1 MLRFASMV
9 HPSTSTTT
17 DPVVLSCCA
26 SMEEFASCLISVGRS
41 AASGS
46 RTPWIK
52 RWKKAVNVIRSCQW
66 MARDARLHFSLAVL
80 SRTCSYVAIKIHNDA
95 ADFNPDAAASAPKP
109 DDAAA
114 PVGFSVAADDA
125 DFKGQVKDKR
135 HECFR
140 RLGAGAGIAAALA
153 SGAETGIRG
162 DEADVR
168 RRREAFGAN
177 TYPRRKPK
185 RFWRH
190 VCEAL
195 SDVFLVVLLVCA
207 AVSLGFGIKE
217 HGLKDGWYDG
227 VSIFLAVFLVAAVS
241 AVSNHGQAKRFDRLA
256 SESDNVAVTVVRGGR
271 RQEVSIFDV
280 AVGDVVVLKIG
291 DVVPADGVF
300 LQGHALQ
307 VDESSMTGEPH
318 PVHVD
323 ADESP
328 FLASGVKVIDGYGQ
342 MLVTAVGTDTAWGEM
357 MSSITRE
364 KTEPTPL
371 QERLE
376 RLTSSIGK
384 VGVAVAVLVFAVL
397 TARHFTGSTKDDQG
411 NPAFDKQHVTFNTV
425 FSAFVSI
432 FQQAVTIIVVAIPE
446 GLPLAVTLTLAFS
459 MKRMVKEHAL
469 VRTLS
474 ACETMGSVTAICTDK
489 TGTLT
494 LNQMKVTEFWV
505 GTDRP
510 KAVAT
515 VNDVVVSLL
524 RQGAGL
530 NTTGNVYRP
539 DNVSPPEI
547 SGSPTEKALLS
558 WAVAELGMD
567 ADALKR
573 SCKVL
578 HVEAFNSDKK
588 RSGVMI
594 RDNATGAV
602 IAHWKGAAEMVL
614 ANCSEYV
621 GADGKARELGVENR
635 RKLEKVIG
643 DMAAASLRCIA
654 FAYKNVDGENSKIDD
669 EGLTLLGFVGLK
681 DPCRP
686 EVRTA
691 IEACTSA
698 GVAVKMVTGDN
709 LLTARAIA
717 KECGIISDNDRDGIV
732 IEGQEFRAM
741 SPEQQLEIVDRIR
754 VMARSLPMDKLVL
767 VQRLK
772 QNGHVVAVTGDGTND
787 APALKEADVG
797 LSMGIQGTEVAK
809 ESSDIVIMNDNFD
822 TVVTATRWG
831 RCVFNN
837 IQKFIQFQ
845 LTVNVAALI
854 INFVSAVTSGKMPL
868 TTVQLLWVNLIM
880 DTMGAL
886 ALATDTPTKALMR
899 RPPIGRTAPLISN
912 AMWRNLAAQ
921 AAFQVAILLALQY
934 RGRDI
939 FGLSEKANGTMI
951 FNAFVLCQV
960 FNEFNARE
968 IERRNVFAGVLRN
981 KMFLAIIAVTIA
993 MQVMMVELLTR
1004 FAGTQRL
1011 DLAQWGV
1018 CVLIAAMSWP
1028 IGWAVKFIPVPD
1040 RPLHELW
1047 VPRKCF

>member
-1 MLRFASMV
+1 LVELFHKLIDPDFVFAPLFGFAPMAADYLIAVGS
-9 HPSTSTTT
+9 SRSSS
-17 DPVVLSCCA
+17 DP
-26 SMEEFASCLISVGRS
+26 
-41 AASGS
+41 
-46 RTPWIK
+46 T
-52 RWKKAVNVIRSCQW
+52 RWMKKWRKAGNVIRTCHRLVRL
-66 MARDARLHFSLAVL
+66 ARHALL
-80 SRTCSYVAIKIHNDA
+80 SADLLRRTGSYVTIKIQDDVDA
-95 ADFNPDAAASAPKP
+95 DDT
-109 DDAAA
+109 DDAAVSKSADADAA
-114 PVGFSVAADDA
+114 PVPFSVAAEDEG
-125 DFKGQVKDKR
+125 FKGLVKEKR
-135 HECFR
+135 ADCFR
-140 RLGAGAGIAAALA
+140 RLGGAAGIAAALA

-162 DEADVR
+162 DEGDLR
-168 RRREAFGAN
+168 RRRDAFGAN

-185 RFWRH
+185 AFWRH
-190 VCEAL
+190 AWEAL
-195 SDVFLVVLLVCA
+195 SDVFLIVLLVCA

-241 AVSNHGQAKRFDRLA
+241 AVSNHGQAKRFDKLA
-256 SESDNVAVTVVRGGR
+256 SQSDDVAVTVVRGGR

-280 AVGDVVVLKIG
+280 VVGDVVVLKIG
-291 DVVPADGVF
+291 DAVPADGVF
-300 LQGHALQ
+300 LDGHALQ

-318 PVHVD
+318 PVHVG
-323 ADESP
+323 ADDSP
-328 FLASGVKVIDGYGQ
+328 FLASGVKVLDGYGQ

-397 TARHFTGSTKDDQG
+397 TTRHFTGSTRDEQG
-411 NPAFDKQHVTFNTV
+411 TPLFDRRHVTFNTV
-425 FSAFVSI
+425 FSGLVGI

-474 ACETMGSVTAICTDK
+474 ACETMGSVTTICTDK

-510 KAVAT
+510 SKAVAGG
-515 VNDVVVSLL
+515 VDRGVVSLL
-524 RQGAGL
+524 CQGAGL
-530 NTTGNVYRP
+530 NTTGSVYRP

-558 WAVAELGMD
+558 WAVEELGMD
-567 ADALKR
+567 ADALR
-573 SCKVL
+573 RGCKVL
-578 HVEAFNSDKK
+578 RVEAFNSDKK
-588 RSGVMI
+588 RSGVLV

-614 ANCSEYV
+614 ASCSAYV
-621 GADGKARELGVENR
+621 GADGAARELGVGQR
-635 RKLEKVIG
+635 SDLEKVIS
-643 DMAAASLRCIA
+643 DMAAGSLRCIA
-654 FAYKNVDGENSKIDD
+654 FAYKKVVDGDDTKIDD

-686 EVRTA
+686 EVRSA
-691 IEACTSA
+691 IEACTKA

-709 LLTARAIA
+709 VLTARAIA
-717 KECGIISDNDRDGIV
+717 RECGIISDSDRDGIV
-732 IEGQEFRAM
+732 IEGHEFRAM
-741 SPEQQLEIVDRIR
+741 SPEEQLEIVDRIR

-772 QNGHVVAVTGDGTND
+772 QKGHVVAVTGDGTND

-854 INFVSAVTSGKMPL
+854 INFVSALTSGKMPL

-886 ALATDTPTKALMR
+886 ALATDKPTKTLMR

-921 AAFQVAILLALQY
+921 AAFQVAVLLALQY

-939 FGLSEKANGTMI
+939 FGIGEKANGTMI

-968 IERRNVFAGVLRN
+968 IERKNVFAGVLRN
-981 KMFLAIIAVTIA
+981 RMFLGIIAVTLA
-993 MQVMMVELLTR
+993 MQVVMVELLTR

-1011 DLAQWGV
+1011 GLAQWGV
-1018 CVLIAAMSWP
+1018 CVAIAAMSWP

-1040 RPLHELW
+1040 RPIHEILTT
-1047 VPRKCF
+1047 RKFF

>member
-1 MLRFASMV
+1 ME
-9 HPSTSTTT
+9 
-17 DPVVLSCCA
+17 CA
-26 SMEEFASCLISVGRS
+26 DYLIEVGRMAT
-41 AASGS
+41 AAD
-46 RTPWIK
+46 PL
-52 RWKKAVNVIRSCQW
+52 RWTKQWRKATNVIRTCH
-66 MARDARLHFSLAVL
+66 RLARLTL
-80 SRTCSYVAIKIHNDA
+80 SRAILRRTGSYVEIKIHDETDGDCDA
-95 ADFNPDAAASAPKP
+95 GAAAASTSQYGDA
-109 DDAAA
+109 DAAPA
-114 PVGFSVAADDA
+114 EFSVAADDEG
-125 DFKGQVKDKR
+125 FRRLVKDKR
-135 HECFR
+135 HDSFR
-140 RLGAGAGIAAALA
+140 RLGGAAGIASALA
-153 SGAETGIRG
+153 SDAEAGIRG
-162 DEADVR
+162 DDRDVR
-168 RRREAFGAN
+168 RRREAFGGN

-185 RFWRH
+185 GFWTH
-190 VCEAL
+190 VCDAL
-195 SDVFLVVLLVCA
+195 NDVFLLVLLVCA

-241 AVSNHGQAKRFDRLA
+241 AVSNHGQARRFDRLA
-256 SESDNVAVTVVRGGR
+256 TESDNIAVAVVRGGR

-280 AVGDVVVLKIG
+280 VVGDVVVLNIG

-307 VDESSMTGEPH
+307 VDESSTTGESH
-318 PVHVD
+318 PVDVD
-323 ADESP
+323 AKKSP
-328 FLASGVKVIDGYGQ
+328 FLASGVKVIDGYGH
-342 MLVTAVGTDTAWGEM
+342 MLVTAVGTDTTWGEM
-357 MSSITRE
+357 MGSITRE

-376 RLTSSIGK
+376 GLTSSIGK
-384 VGVAVAVLVFAVL
+384 VGIAVAVLVFAVL
-397 TARHFTGSTKDDQG
+397 TARHFTGSTRDEQG
-411 NPAFDKQHVTFNTV
+411 KPTFDRQHVTFNSV
-425 FSAFVSI
+425 FTALVGI
-432 FQQAVTIIVVAIPE
+432 FQQAITIIVVAIPE

-505 GTDRP
+505 GTDHRP
-510 KAVAT
+510 KEVTGA
-515 VNDVVVSLL
+515 VVSLL

-530 NTTGNVYRP
+530 NTTGSVYKP
-539 DNVSPPEI
+539 NNASPPEI

-558 WAVAELGMD
+558 WAMEELSMD

-594 RDNATGAV
+594 MDNATGAV
-602 IAHWKGAAEMVL
+602 TAHWKGAAEMVL
-614 ANCSEYV
+614 ASCSTYV
-621 GADGKARELGVENR
+621 GSDGAARELDAGKR
-635 RKLEKVIG
+635 RKLEEIISE
-643 DMAAASLRCIA
+643 MAAASLRCIA
-654 FAYKNVDGENSKIDD
+654 FAYKHVDGEHSKIDD

-691 IEACTSA
+691 IEACTKA

-709 LLTARAIA
+709 ILTARAIA
-717 KECGIISDNDRDGIV
+717 MECGIISNSDRDAIV

-741 SPEQQLEIVDRIR
+741 SPQEQLDIVDRIR

-772 QNGHVVAVTGDGTND
+772 QRGHVVAVTGDGTND

-854 INFVSAVTSGKMPL
+854 INFVSALTSGKMPL
-868 TTVQLLWVNLIM
+868 STVQLLWVNLIM

-886 ALATDTPTKALMR
+886 ALATDTPTKGLMR

-921 AAFQVAILLALQY
+921 AAFQVAVLLALQY
-934 RGRDI
+934 RGREI
-939 FGLSEKANGTMI
+939 FGVSEKANGTMI

-981 KMFLAIIAVTIA
+981 KMFLGIVAVTIA
-993 MQVMMVELLTR
+993 MQVLMVELLTR

-1011 DLAQWGV
+1011 GLPQWGV
-1018 CVLIAAMSWP
+1018 CVAIAAMSWP
-1028 IGWAVKFIPVPD
+1028 IGWAVKFIPVPE
-1040 RPLHELW
+1040 RPLRQILATR
-1047 VPRKCF
+1047 RKLF

>member
-1 MLRFASMV
+1 MECADYLIAAG
-9 HPSTSTTT
+9 TSTA
-17 DPVVLSCCA
+17 D
-26 SMEEFASCLISVGRS
+26 SV
-41 AASGS
+41 
-46 RTPWIK
+46 
-52 RWKKAVNVIRSCQW
+52 RWMKKWRKAMNVIRTCH
-66 MARDARLHFSLAVL
+66 RLTRLTLL
-80 SRTCSYVAIKIHNDA
+80 SADILRRTGSYVTIKIHDDA
-95 ADFNPDAAASAPKP
+95 DADATCTSNSAAA
-109 DDAAA
+109 AA
-114 PVGFSVAADDA
+114 VKFSVAPDDK
-125 DFKGQVKDKR
+125 DFKGLVKDKR
-135 HECFR
+135 VDCFH
-140 RLGAGAGIAAALA
+140 RLGGAAKIAAALA
-153 SGAETGIRG
+153 SGTEVGISG
-162 DEADVR
+162 DESDVR
-168 RRREAFGAN
+168 RRREAFGSN

-185 RFWRH
+185 GFWRH
-190 VCEAL
+190 VWDAL
-195 SDVFLVVLLVCA
+195 SDVFLIVLLVCA

-256 SESDNVAVTVVRGGR
+256 SESDDIAVTVVRGGR

-280 AVGDVVVLKIG
+280 VVGDVVVLKIG

-300 LQGHALQ
+300 LDGHALQ
-307 VDESSMTGEPH
+307 LDESSMTGEPH

-323 ADESP
+323 AEKSP

-357 MSSITRE
+357 MGSITRE

-376 RLTSSIGK
+376 GLTSSIGK
-384 VGVAVAVLVFAVL
+384 VGIAVAVLVFAVL
-397 TARHFTGSTKDDQG
+397 TARHFTGSTRDDQG
-411 NPAFDKQHVTFNTV
+411 QPLFDKQRVTFNSV
-425 FSAFVSI
+425 FSALVGI

-510 KAVAT
+510 KAVAA
-515 VNDVVVSLL
+515 VDGGVVSLL
-524 RQGAGL
+524 CQGAGL
-530 NTTGNVYRP
+530 NTTGSVYKP

-567 ADALKR
+567 ADALR
-573 SCKVL
+573 RDCKVL

-588 RSGVMI
+588 RSGVLV

-602 IAHWKGAAEMVL
+602 ISHWKGAAEMVL
-614 ANCSEYV
+614 ASCSAYV
-621 GADGKARELGVENR
+621 GTDGEPRELGVEQRTN
-635 RKLEKVIG
+635 LEKVIS
-643 DMAAASLRCIA
+643 DMAAGSLRCIA
-654 FAYKNVDGENSKIDD
+654 FAYKQQVDGEQSKIDD
-669 EGLTLLGFVGLK
+669 EGLTLLGLVGLK

-686 EVRTA
+686 EVKAA
-691 IEACTSA
+691 IEACTKA

-709 LLTARAIA
+709 VLTARAIA
-717 KECGIISDNDRDGIV
+717 KECGIISDKDRNGIV

-772 QNGHVVAVTGDGTND
+772 QKGHVVAVTGDGTND

-854 INFVSAVTSGKMPL
+854 INFVSALTSGKMPL

-886 ALATDTPTKALMR
+886 ALATDKPTKTLMR

-921 AAFQVAILLALQY
+921 AAFQVAVLLALQY

-939 FGLSEKANGTMI
+939 FGVSEKANGTMI

-968 IERRNVFAGVLRN
+968 IERKNVFAGVLRN
-981 KMFLAIIAVTIA
+981 KMFLGIIAVTIA
-993 MQVMMVELLTR
+993 MQVVMVELLTK

-1011 DLAQWGV
+1011 GLVQWGV
-1018 CVLIAAMSWP
+1018 CVAIAAMSWP
-1028 IGWAVKFIPVPD
+1028 IGWAVKLIPVPD
-1040 RPLHELW
+1040 RPLHEI
-1047 VPRKCF
+1047 VATRKFF

>member
-1 MLRFASMV
+1 MATAADPLRW
-9 HPSTSTTT
+9 TKQW
-17 DPVVLSCCA
+17 
-26 SMEEFASCLISVGRS
+26 R
-41 AASGS
+41 
-46 RTPWIK
+46 
-52 RWKKAVNVIRSCQW
+52 KATNVIRTCH
-66 MARDARLHFSLAVL
+66 RLARLSFSRAILR
-80 SRTCSYVAIKIHNDA
+80 RTGSYVEINIHDET
-95 ADFNPDAAASAPKP
+95 DDGCEPGAASTSRSA
-109 DDAAA
+109 DADATPA
-114 PVGFSVAADDA
+114 EFSVAADDEG
-125 DFKGQVKDKR
+125 FRRLVKDKR
-135 HECFR
+135 HDCFR
-140 RLGAGAGIAAALA
+140 RLGGAAGIASALA
-153 SGAETGIRG
+153 SDAEAGIRG
-162 DEADVR
+162 DDRDVR
-168 RRREAFGAN
+168 RRREAFGGN

-185 RFWRH
+185 GFWTH
-190 VCEAL
+190 VWDAL
-195 SDVFLVVLLVCA
+195 SDVFLLVLL
-207 AVSLGFGIKE
+207 
-217 HGLKDGWYDG
+217 
-227 VSIFLAVFLVAAVS
+227 
-241 AVSNHGQAKRFDRLA
+241 
-256 SESDNVAVTVVRGGR
+256 
-271 RQEVSIFDV
+271 
-280 AVGDVVVLKIG
+280 
-291 DVVPADGVF
+291 
-300 LQGHALQ
+300 
-307 VDESSMTGEPH
+307 
-318 PVHVD
+318 
-323 ADESP
+323 
-328 FLASGVKVIDGYGQ
+328 
-342 MLVTAVGTDTAWGEM
+342 M
-357 MSSITRE
+357 MGSITRE

-376 RLTSSIGK
+376 GLTSSIGK
-384 VGVAVAVLVFAVL
+384 VGIAVAVLVFAVL
-397 TARHFTGSTKDDQG
+397 TARHFTGSTRDEQG
-411 NPAFDKQHVTFNTV
+411 KPTFDRQHVTFNSV
-425 FSAFVSI
+425 FTALVGI
-432 FQQAVTIIVVAIPE
+432 FQQAITIIVVAIPE

-510 KAVAT
+510 KEVTGAV
-515 VNDVVVSLL
+515 VNLL

-530 NTTGNVYRP
+530 NTTGSVYKP
-539 DNVSPPEI
+539 DNASPPEI

-558 WAVAELGMD
+558 WAVEELGMD

-614 ANCSEYV
+614 ANCSAYV
-621 GADGKARELGVENR
+621 GSDGAARVLDAGKR
-635 RKLEKVIG
+635 KKLEEIISEI
-643 DMAAASLRCIA
+643 AAASLRCIA
-654 FAYKNVDGENSKIDD
+654 FAYKHVDGEHSKIDD
-669 EGLTLLGFVGLK
+669 ERLTLLGFVGLK

-691 IEACTSA
+691 IEACTKA

-709 LLTARAIA
+709 VLTARAIA
-717 KECGIISDNDRDGIV
+717 MECGIISNSDRDAIV
-732 IEGQEFRAM
+732 IEGQKFRAM
-741 SPEQQLEIVDRIR
+741 SPEEQLDIVDRIR

-772 QNGHVVAVTGDGTND
+772 QKGHVVAVTGDGTND

-868 TTVQLLWVNLIM
+868 STVQLLWVNLIM

-921 AAFQVAILLALQY
+921 AAFQVAVLLALQY

-939 FGLSEKANGTMI
+939 FGVSEKANGTMI

-981 KMFLAIIAVTIA
+981 KMFLGIIAVTIA
-993 MQVMMVELLTR
+993 MQVLMVELLTR

-1011 DLAQWGV
+1011 GLAQWGV
-1018 CVLIAAMSWP
+1018 CVAIAAVSWP

-1040 RPLHELW
+1040 RPLREILANR
-1047 VPRKCF
+1047 RKLF

>member
-1 MLRFASMV
+1 ME
-9 HPSTSTTT
+9 
-17 DPVVLSCCA
+17 CA
-26 SMEEFASCLISVGRS
+26 AEYLIAVG
-41 AASGS
+41 AAESP
-46 RTPWIK
+46 RWAK
-52 RWKKAVNVIRSCQW
+52 RWRVAINVIRTCH
-66 MARDARLHFSLAVL
+66 RLGRLTL
-80 SRTCSYVAIKIHNDA
+80 SRAILRRTGSYVEIKIHDDDSADA
-95 ADFNPDAAASAPKP
+95 ASTSKSNH

-125 DFKGQVKDKR
+125 DFKGLVKEKR

-177 TYPRRKPK
+177 TYPRRKPEAVLAP
-185 RFWRH
+185 RVRGAQRRLPRRSARLCGRVPGLRH
-190 VCEAL
+190 QGARPQGR
-195 SDVFLVVLLVCA
+195 LVRRRQHLPRRVPGRGRVR
-207 AVSLGFGIKE
+207 GQQPRP
-217 HGLKDGWYDG
+217 
-227 VSIFLAVFLVAAVS
+227 
-241 AVSNHGQAKRFDRLA
+241 GQALRQARQRVRQRRGHRRPRRPAAGGVHLRRRRGRRGGAQDRRRRASRRRVPPGLRAAAGRVQHDGGAPPGARRRRREPLPRLRGQSHRRLRPHARHGRRHGHRLGRDDEQHSPGRRPSRRRSRNGWNASPPA
-256 SESDNVAVTVVRGGR
+256 SERSA
-271 RQEVSIFDV
+271 
-280 AVGDVVVLKIG
+280 
-291 DVVPADGVF
+291 
-300 LQGHALQ
+300 
-307 VDESSMTGEPH
+307 
-318 PVHVD
+318 
-323 ADESP
+323 SP
-328 FLASGVKVIDGYGQ
+328 
-342 MLVTAVGTDTAWGEM
+342 
-357 MSSITRE
+357 
-364 KTEPTPL
+364 
-371 QERLE
+371 
-376 RLTSSIGK
+376 
-384 VGVAVAVLVFAVL
+384 VAVLVFAVL
-397 TARHFTGSTKDDQG
+397 TARQFTGSTKDDQG

-425 FSAFVSI
+425 FSALVSI

-621 GADGKARELGVENR
+621 GADGKARELGVERR

-654 FAYKNVDGENSKIDD
+654 FACKNVDGENSKIDD

-868 TTVQLLWVNLIM
+868 TT
-880 DTMGAL
+880 GA
-886 ALATDTPTKALMR
+886 AAVGEPDHGHHGRPGAGHGHANQGAHAPPAHRPHGAAHQQRHVAQPR
-899 RPPIGRTAPLISN
+899 RAGRVPGRHSAG
-912 AMWRNLAAQ
+912 AAVPRPRHLRPQ
-921 AAFQVAILLALQY
+921 
-934 RGRDI
+934 
-939 FGLSEKANGTMI
+939 
-951 FNAFVLCQV
+951 
-960 FNEFNARE
+960 RE
-968 IERRNVFAGVLRN
+968 GQRHHDL
-981 KMFLAIIAVTIA
+981 
-993 MQVMMVELLTR
+993 
-1004 FAGTQRL
+1004 QRL
-1011 DLAQWGV
+1011 RALPGV
-1018 CVLIAAMSWP
+1018 QRVQRPGDRAEERLRRRAPEQDVPGHHRRHHRHAGDDGGAAHQVCRHP
-1028 IGWAVKFIPVPD
+1028 
-1040 RPLHELW
+1040 ET
-1047 VPRKCF
+1047 

>member
-1 MLRFASMV
+1 MECADVWIAAGRRSV
-9 HPSTSTTT
+9 TSSSSWQ
-17 DPVVLSCCA
+17 PA
-26 SMEEFASCLISVGRS
+26 RQW
-41 AASGS
+41 
-46 RTPWIK
+46 R
-52 RWKKAVNVIRSCQW
+52 KALNVIRTCH
-66 MARDARLHFSLAVL
+66 RLARLGILSTGVVL
-80 SRTCSYVAIKIHNDA
+80 PRSTSYVAIKIHHDSDSDA
-95 ADFNPDAAASAPKP
+95 ADDADASYGAA
-109 DDAAA
+109 
-114 PVGFSVAADDA
+114 FSVAADD
-125 DFKGQVKDKR
+125 DSFKALVKDKR
-135 HECFR
+135 DDCFR
-140 RLGAGAGIAAALA
+140 RLGGGAGVAAALA
-153 SGAETGIRG
+153 SGAERGIRG
-162 DEADVR
+162 DDADVR

-177 TYPRRKPK
+177 TYPKPK
-185 RFWRH
+185 PKSFLAH
-190 VCEAL
+190 VWDAL
-195 SDVFLVVLLVCA
+195 GDVFLIVLLVCA

-241 AVSNHGQAKRFDRLA
+241 AVSNHGQAKRFDKLA
-256 SESDNVAVTVVRGGR
+256 SESGNIAVTVVRAAR
-271 RQEVSIFDV
+271 RQEVSIFEIV
-280 AVGDVVVLKIG
+280 VGDVVVLKIG
-291 DVVPADGVF
+291 DSVPADGVF
-300 LQGHALQ
+300 LEGHGLQ

-318 PVHVD
+318 PVEID
-323 ADESP
+323 AEKMP
-328 FLASGVKVIDGYGQ
+328 FLTAGVKIIDGYGR
-342 MLVTAVGTDTAWGEM
+342 MLVTAVGTDTLWGEM
-357 MSSITRE
+357 MSSITKE
-364 KTEPTPL
+364 TTQPTPL

-384 VGVAVAVLVFAVL
+384 IGVAVAVLVFTVL

-411 NPAFDKQHVTFNTV
+411 KPLFDKAHVTFDKV
-425 FSAFVSI
+425 FSALVGI

-459 MKRMVKEHAL
+459 MKRMVKENAL
-469 VRTLS
+469 VRRLS

-505 GTDRP
+505 GTEQPRAAT
-510 KAVAT
+510 AVSGS
-515 VNDVVVSLL
+515 VVSLL
-524 RQGAGL
+524 CQGAGI
-530 NTTGNVYRP
+530 NTTGSVYKS

-558 WAVAELGMD
+558 WAVADLGMD

-573 SCKVL
+573 SFKVL

-594 RDNATGAV
+594 RDNASGSV

-614 ANCSEYV
+614 ANCSMYV
-621 GADGKARELGVENR
+621 DTDGAVRELGVEQ
-635 RKLEKVIG
+635 RKNLEKVIN
-643 DMAAASLRCIA
+643 DMAVGSLRCIA
-654 FAYKNVDGENSKIDD
+654 FAYKQLHSEQAKIDD

-686 EVRTA
+686 EVKAA
-691 IEACTSA
+691 IEACTKA

-709 LLTARAIA
+709 ILTARAIA
-717 KECGIISDNDRDGIV
+717 KECGIISSNDPNGIV
-732 IEGQEFRAM
+732 IEGHEFRAM
-741 SPEQQLEIVDRIR
+741 SPEQQLEIVDNIR

-772 QNGHVVAVTGDGTND
+772 QKGHVVAVTGDGTND

-797 LSMGIQGTEVAK
+797 LSMGVQGTEVAK
-809 ESSDIVIMNDNFD
+809 ESSDIIILNDNFD

-845 LTVNVAALI
+845 LTVNVAALV
-854 INFVSAVTSGKMPL
+854 INFVSAITTGKMPL

-886 ALATDTPTKALMR
+886 ALATDTPTKSLMD

-912 AMWRNLAAQ
+912 AMWRNLMAQ
-921 AAFQVAILLALQY
+921 ALFQIAVLLALQY
-934 RGRDI
+934 RGRDV
-939 FGLSEKANGTMI
+939 FGTDEKANGTMI

-968 IERRNVFAGVLRN
+968 IEKKNVFAGVLKNR
-981 KMFLAIIAVTIA
+981 MFLAIIAVTLA
-993 MQVMMVELLTR
+993 LQVLMVEVLTR
-1004 FAGTQRL
+1004 FAGTKRL
-1011 DLAQWGV
+1011 GLGQWGV
-1018 CVLIAAMSWP
+1018 CLAIAAVSWP
-1028 IGWAVKFIPVPD
+1028 IGWAVKFIPVPH
-1040 RPLHELW
+1040 RTLHQIFT
-1047 VPRKCF
+1047 RQKSSS

>member
-1 MLRFASMV
+1 ME
-9 HPSTSTTT
+9 
-17 DPVVLSCCA
+17 CA
-26 SMEEFASCLISVGRS
+26 AEYLIAVG
-41 AASGS
+41 AAESP
-46 RTPWIK
+46 RWVK
-52 RWKKAVNVIRSCQW
+52 RWRVAMNVIRTCH
-66 MARDARLHFSLAVL
+66 RLARLTV
-80 SRTCSYVAIKIHNDA
+80 SRAILRRTGSYVEIKIHDDDDSADA
-95 ADFNPDAAASAPKP
+95 ASTSKPNPADN
-109 DDAAA
+109 AAA
-114 PVGFSVAADDA
+114 PEVGFSVAADDQ
-125 DFKGQVKDKR
+125 DFKGLVKDKR
-135 HECFR
+135 RDCFR

-168 RRREAFGAN
+168 RRREAFGVN

-190 VCEAL
+190 VWEAL
-195 SDVFLVVLLVCA
+195 SDVFLIVLLVCA

-256 SESDNVAVTVVRGGR
+256 SESDDVAITVVRGGR

-280 AVGDVVVLKIG
+280 VVGDVAVLKIG
-291 DVVPADGVF
+291 DVVPADGVL

-397 TARHFTGSTKDDQG
+397 TARQFTGSTKDDQG
-411 NPAFDKQHVTFNTV
+411 NPAFDKQHVTFNAV
-425 FSAFVSI
+425 FTALVSI

-459 MKRMVKEHAL
+459 MKRMVREHAL

-510 KAVAT
+510 NKAVAT
-515 VNDVVVSLL
+515 VSDVVVSLL

-530 NTTGNVYRP
+530 NTTGSVYRP

-558 WAVAELGMD
+558 WAVAELAMD

-588 RSGVMI
+588 RSGVLI

-614 ANCSEYV
+614 ANCTEYL
-621 GADGKARELGVENR
+621 GADGKARELGVDNR
-635 RKLEKVIG
+635 RKLEKIIG

-654 FAYKNVDGENSKIDD
+654 FAYKNVHGDNSAKIDD

-691 IEACTSA
+691 IEACTNA

-717 KECGIISDNDRDGIV
+717 KECGIISDNDPDGIV
-732 IEGQEFRAM
+732 MEGQEFRAM
-741 SPEQQLEIVDRIR
+741 SPEQQLEMVDRIR

-772 QNGHVVAVTGDGTND
+772 QKGHVVAVTGDGTND

-809 ESSDIVIMNDNFD
+809 ESSDIVIMNDHFD
-822 TVVTATRWG
+822 TVVTAIRWG

-899 RPPIGRTAPLISN
+899 RLPIGRTAPLISN

-981 KMFLAIIAVTIA
+981 KMFLGIIAVTIA
-993 MQVMMVELLTR
+993 MQVVMVELLTR

-1040 RPLHELW
+1040 RPLHELLTA
-1047 VPRKCF
+1047 RKFF

>member
-1 MLRFASMV
+1 MECADMLIAAGRQ
-9 HPSTSTTT
+9 ST
-17 DPVVLSCCA
+17 
-26 SMEEFASCLISVGRS
+26 
-41 AASGS
+41 AAAW
-46 RTPWIK
+46 RPAKQW
-52 RWKKAVNVIRSCQW
+52 RKAMNVIRTCH
-66 MARDARLHFSLAVL
+66 RLARLSLL
-80 SRTCSYVAIKIHNDA
+80 SAGILRRTDSYVAIKIHADGDGDGDA
-95 ADFNPDAAASAPKP
+95 SKSAEFSVGP
-109 DDAAA
+109 DDE
-114 PVGFSVAADDA
+114 
-125 DFKGQVKDKR
+125 DFKGLVKEKR
-135 HECFR
+135 HECFH
-140 RLGAGAGIAAALA
+140 RLGGGPGIAAALA
-153 SGAETGIRG
+153 SGGAEAGIRG
-162 DEADVR
+162 DDGDVR
-168 RRREAFGAN
+168 RRREAFGGN
-177 TYPRRKPK
+177 TYPKPK
-185 RFWRH
+185 PKSFWRH
-190 VCEAL
+190 VWEAL
-195 SDVFLVVLLVCA
+195 SDVFLLVLLVCA

-241 AVSNHGQAKRFDRLA
+241 AVSNHGQAKRFARLA
-256 SESDNVAVTVVRGGR
+256 SESDDIAVAVVRGGR

-280 AVGDVVVLKIG
+280 VVGDVVVLKIG
-291 DVVPADGVF
+291 DAVPADGVF
-300 LQGHALQ
+300 LEGHALQ

-323 ADESP
+323 AEESP
-328 FLASGVKVIDGYGQ
+328 FLTSGVKVIDGYGT
-342 MLVTAVGTDTAWGEM
+342 MLVTAVGTDTTWGEM
-357 MSSITRE
+357 MSTITRE
-364 KTEPTPL
+364 TTDPTPL

-397 TARHFTGSTKDDQG
+397 TARHFTGSTRDEQG
-411 NPAFDKQHVTFNTV
+411 RPLFDKKNVTFDAV
-425 FSAFVSI
+425 FSALVGI

-469 VRTLS
+469 VRRLS

-510 KAVAT
+510 QPAASFAG
-515 VNDVVVSLL
+515 NVVGLL
-524 RQGAGL
+524 CQGAGL
-530 NTTGNVYRP
+530 NTTGSVYRP

-558 WAVAELGMD
+558 WAVADLGMD

-573 SCKVL
+573 GCKVL

-588 RSGVMI
+588 RSGVLV

-602 IAHWKGAAEMVL
+602 IAHWKGAAEMIL
-614 ANCSEYV
+614 ASCSAYV
-621 GADGKARELGVENR
+621 GADGVARELGAEQRTN
-635 RKLEKVIG
+635 LEKVIS

-654 FAYKNVDGENSKIDD
+654 FAYKQVDGEHSGIDD

-686 EVRTA
+686 EVHAA
-691 IEACTSA
+691 IEACTKA

-709 LLTARAIA
+709 VLTARAIA
-717 KECGIISDNDRDGIV
+717 KECGIISGNDPDGVV
-732 IEGQEFRAM
+732 IEGHEFRAM

-772 QNGHVVAVTGDGTND
+772 QKGHVVAVTGDGTND

-797 LSMGIQGTEVAK
+797 LSMGVQGTEVAK
-809 ESSDIVIMNDNFD
+809 ESSDIIILNDNFD

-845 LTVNVAALI
+845 LTVNVAALV
-854 INFVSAVTSGKMPL
+854 INFVSAITSGKMPL

-921 AAFQVAILLALQY
+921 AAFQVAVLLALQY
-934 RGRDI
+934 RGRGGV
-939 FGLSEKANGTMI
+939 FGAGEKANGTMI

-981 KMFLAIIAVTIA
+981 RMFLAIVAVTIA
-993 MQVMMVELLTR
+993 MQVVMVELLTK
-1004 FAGTQRL
+1004 FAGTERL
-1011 DLAQWGV
+1011 GLAQWGV
-1018 CVLIAAMSWP
+1018 CLAIAAVSWP
-1028 IGWAVKFIPVPD
+1028 IGWAVKFIPVPE
-1040 RPLHELW
+1040 RPLHEILAS
-1047 VPRKCF
+1047 RKFF

>member
-1 MLRFASMV
+1 MECADYLIGVGTMATAADPLRW
-9 HPSTSTTT
+9 TKQW
-17 DPVVLSCCA
+17 
-26 SMEEFASCLISVGRS
+26 R
-41 AASGS
+41 
-46 RTPWIK
+46 
-52 RWKKAVNVIRSCQW
+52 KATNVIRTCH
-66 MARDARLHFSLAVL
+66 RLARLSFSRAILR
-80 SRTCSYVAIKIHNDA
+80 RTGSYVEIKVD
-95 ADFNPDAAASAPKP
+95 DDGCGPGAAASTSRF
-109 DDAAA
+109 DDAAPA
-114 PVGFSVAADDA
+114 EFSVAAHDEG
-125 DFKGQVKDKR
+125 FRCLVKDRR
-135 HECFR
+135 HDCFR
-140 RLGAGAGIAAALA
+140 RLGGAAGIASALA
-153 SGAETGIRG
+153 SDAEAGIRG
-162 DEADVR
+162 DDRDVR
-168 RRREAFGAN
+168 RRREAFGGN

-185 RFWRH
+185 GFWTH
-190 VCEAL
+190 VWDAL
-195 SDVFLVVLLVCA
+195 SDAFLLVLLVCA

-241 AVSNHGQAKRFDRLA
+241 AVSNHGQARRFDRLA
-256 SESDNVAVTVVRGGR
+256 TESDNIAVAVVRGGR
-271 RQEVSIFDV
+271 RQELSIFDV
-280 AVGDVVVLKIG
+280 VVGDVVVLNIG
-291 DVVPADGVF
+291 DAVPADGVF
-300 LQGHALQ
+300 MQGHALQ

-318 PVHVD
+318 PVDID
-323 ADESP
+323 AEKNP
-328 FLASGVKVIDGYGQ
+328 FLASGVKVIDGCGH

-357 MSSITRE
+357 MGSITRE

-376 RLTSSIGK
+376 ALTSSIGK
-384 VGVAVAVLVFAVL
+384 VGIAVAVLVFAVL
-397 TARHFTGSTKDDQG
+397 TARHFTGSTRDEQG
-411 NPAFDKQHVTFNTV
+411 NPTFDRHHVSFNTV
-425 FSAFVSI
+425 FTALVGI
-432 FQQAVTIIVVAIPE
+432 FQQAITIIVVAIPE

-510 KAVAT
+510 KAAAT
-515 VNDVVVSLL
+515 VAAAVVSFL

-530 NTTGNVYRP
+530 NTTGSVYKP

-594 RDNATGAV
+594 RDNATGALT
-602 IAHWKGAAEMVL
+602 AHWKGAAEMVL
-614 ANCSEYV
+614 ASCSAYV
-621 GADGKARELGVENR
+621 GSDGAARELDAGKR
-635 RKLEKVIG
+635 RKLQEIISG
-643 DMAAASLRCIA
+643 MAAASLRCIA
-654 FAYKNVDGENSKIDD
+654 FAYKHVDSEHSKIDD

-686 EVRTA
+686 EVRSA
-691 IEACTSA
+691 IEACTKA

-709 LLTARAIA
+709 VLTARAIA
-717 KECGIISDNDRDGIV
+717 KECGIISNSDHDAIV
-732 IEGQEFRAM
+732 IEGQEFRAL

-772 QNGHVVAVTGDGTND
+772 QKGHVVAVTGDGTND

-854 INFVSAVTSGKMPL
+854 INFVSAMTSGKMPL

-921 AAFQVAILLALQY
+921 AAFQVAVLLALQY
-934 RGRDI
+934 RGREI
-939 FGLSEKANGTMI
+939 FGISEKANGTMI

-981 KMFLAIIAVTIA
+981 KMFLGIIAVTIA
-993 MQVMMVELLTR
+993 MQVLMVELLTR

-1011 DLAQWGV
+1011 GLAHWGV
-1018 CVLIAAMSWP
+1018 CVAIAAVSWP

-1040 RPLHELW
+1040 RPLREILAT
-1047 VPRKCF
+1047 RMKTISRIITQ

>member
-1 MLRFASMV
+1 ME
-9 HPSTSTTT
+9 
-17 DPVVLSCCA
+17 CA
-26 SMEEFASCLISVGRS
+26 DYLIEVGRMAT
-41 AASGS
+41 AAD
-46 RTPWIK
+46 PL
-52 RWKKAVNVIRSCQW
+52 RWTKQWRKATNVIRTCH
-66 MARDARLHFSLAVL
+66 RLARLTL
-80 SRTCSYVAIKIHNDA
+80 SRAILRRTGSYVEIKIHDETDGDCNTGAAAATSTSRSADA
-95 ADFNPDAAASAPKP
+95 APAE
-109 DDAAA
+109 
-114 PVGFSVAADDA
+114 FSVAADDEG
-125 DFKGQVKDKR
+125 FRRLVKDKR
-135 HECFR
+135 HDCFR
-140 RLGAGAGIAAALA
+140 RLGGAAGIASALA
-153 SGAETGIRG
+153 SGGAEAGIPG
-162 DEADVR
+162 DDVDVR
-168 RRREAFGAN
+168 RRREAFGGN
-177 TYPRRKPK
+177 TYPRLKPK
-185 RFWRH
+185 GFWTH
-190 VCEAL
+190 VWDAL
-195 SDVFLVVLLVCA
+195 SDVFLLVLLVCA

-241 AVSNHGQAKRFDRLA
+241 AVSNHGQARRFDRLA
-256 SESDNVAVTVVRGGR
+256 NESDNIAVNVVRGGR

-280 AVGDVVVLKIG
+280 VVGDVVVLNIG
-291 DVVPADGVF
+291 DAVPADGVF

-318 PVHVD
+318 PVDVD
-323 ADESP
+323 AEKSP
-328 FLASGVKVIDGYGQ
+328 FLASGVKIIDGYGH

-357 MSSITRE
+357 MGSITRE

-376 RLTSSIGK
+376 CLTSSIGK
-384 VGVAVAVLVFAVL
+384 VGIAVAVLVFAVL
-397 TARHFTGSTKDDQG
+397 TARHFTGSTRDEQG
-411 NPAFDKQHVTFNTV
+411 KPTFDRQHVTFNSV
-425 FSAFVSI
+425 FTALVGI
-432 FQQAVTIIVVAIPE
+432 FQQAITIIVVAIPE

-494 LNQMKVTEFWV
+494 LNQMNVTEFWV

-510 KAVAT
+510 KEVTGA
-515 VNDVVVSLL
+515 VVSLL

-530 NTTGNVYRP
+530 NTTGSVYKP

-558 WAVAELGMD
+558 WAVEDLGMD

-602 IAHWKGAAEMVL
+602 TAHWKGAAEMVL
-614 ANCSEYV
+614 ASCSAYV
-621 GADGKARELGVENR
+621 GSDGAARELDAGKR
-635 RKLEKVIG
+635 RKLEEIISE
-643 DMAAASLRCIA
+643 MAASSIRCIA
-654 FAYKNVDGENSKIDD
+654 FAYKHVDSEHSKIDD

-691 IEACTSA
+691 IEACTKA

-709 LLTARAIA
+709 VHTARAIA
-717 KECGIISDNDRDGIV
+717 MECGIISNNDRDAIV
-732 IEGQEFRAM
+732 MEGQEFRAM
-741 SPEQQLEIVDRIR
+741 SPQEQLDIVDRIR

-772 QNGHVVAVTGDGTND
+772 QRGHVVAVTGDGTND

-912 AMWRNLAAQ
+912 TMWRNLAAQ
-921 AAFQVAILLALQY
+921 AAFQVTVLLALQY
-934 RGRDI
+934 RGREI
-939 FGLSEKANGTMI
+939 FGVSEKVNGTMI

-981 KMFLAIIAVTIA
+981 KMFLGIIAVTIA
-993 MQVMMVELLTR
+993 MQVLLVELLTR

-1011 DLAQWGV
+1011 GLAQWGV
-1018 CVLIAAMSWP
+1018 CVAIAAMSWP

-1040 RPLHELW
+1040 RPLREILAT
-1047 VPRKCF
+1047 RRQLF

>member
-1 MLRFASMV
+1 M
-9 HPSTSTTT
+9 
-17 DPVVLSCCA
+17 DCA
-26 SMEEFASCLISVGRS
+26 AEYLIAAGRS
-41 AASGS
+41 
-46 RTPWIK
+46 PWLK
-52 RWKKAVNVIRSCQW
+52 RWRKATNVIRTCQW
-66 MARDARLHFSLAVL
+66 LARDARLEFSFGALR
-80 SRTCSYVAIKIHNDA
+80 RTCSYVAIKIHDVDA
-95 ADFNPDAAASAPKP
+95 ADAAGTSKPDAALAKFSIAP
-109 DDAAA
+109 DD
-114 PVGFSVAADDA
+114 P
-125 DFKGQVKDKR
+125 DFRGLVKDKR
-135 HECFR
+135 LDCFR
-140 RLGAGAGIAAALA
+140 RLGGGAGIAAALS
-153 SGAETGIRG
+153 SGAESGI
-162 DEADVR
+162 DADDADVLR
-168 RRREAFGAN
+168 RRAAFGAN
-177 TYPRRKPK
+177 THPRRKPK

-190 VCEAL
+190 VVEAL
-195 SDVFLVVLLVCA
+195 SDVFLIVLLVCA

-217 HGLKDGWYDG
+217 HGLRDGWYDG

-256 SESDNVAVTVVRGGR
+256 SESDDVTVAVVRGGR
-271 RQEVSIFDV
+271 RREVSIFEV
-280 AVGDVVVLKIG
+280 VVGDVAVLKIG
-291 DVVPADGVF
+291 DAVPADGV
-300 LQGHALQ
+300 LLDGHALQ
-307 VDESSMTGEPH
+307 VDESSLTGEPH

-323 ADESP
+323 AEQSP
-328 FLASGVKVIDGYGQ
+328 FLSAGVKVVDGYGQ
-342 MLVTAVGTDTAWGEM
+342 MLVTAVGAETAWGEM
-357 MSSITRE
+357 MGSIARE

-376 RLTSSIGK
+376 GLTSSIGK

-397 TARHFTGSTKDDQG
+397 TTRHFTGSTRDEQG
-411 NPAFDKQHVTFNTV
+411 KPLFDKQHVTFNTV
-425 FSAFVSI
+425 FTALVGI

-510 KAVAT
+510 RAVAA
-515 VNDVVVSLL
+515 VSAGVVGLL

-530 NTTGNVYRP
+530 NTTGSVYVP
-539 DNVSPPEI
+539 DNASPPEI

-558 WAVAELGMD
+558 WAVADLGMD
-567 ADALKR
+567 AAALKR
-573 SCKVL
+573 GTKVL
-578 HVEAFNSDKK
+578 RVEAFNSDKK
-588 RSGVMI
+588 RSGVLV

-602 IAHWKGAAEMVL
+602 NAHWKGAAEMVL
-614 ANCSEYV
+614 ARCAAYV
-621 GADGKARELGVENR
+621 GADGAAREIGAEQ
-635 RKLEKVIG
+635 RKALDKVVA

-654 FAYKNVDGENSKIDD
+654 FAYKNQLDSENATKIDD
-669 EGLTLLGFVGLK
+669 EELTLLGFVGLK

-691 IEACTSA
+691 IEACTKA

-709 LLTARAIA
+709 VLTARAIA
-717 KECGIISDNDRDGIV
+717 RECGIVSDADRDGIV
-732 IEGQEFRAM
+732 IEGHEFRAM
-741 SPEQQLEIVDRIR
+741 STEQQLEIVDRIR

-772 QNGHVVAVTGDGTND
+772 QRGHVVAVTGDGTND

-797 LSMGIQGTEVAK
+797 LSMGVQGTEVAK

-845 LTVNVAALI
+845 LTVNVAALV
-854 INFVSAVTSGKMPL
+854 INFVSALTSGKMPL

-886 ALATDTPTKALMR
+886 ALATDKPTKTLMR

-921 AAFQVAILLALQY
+921 AAFQVAVLLALQY
-934 RGRDI
+934 RGRDM
-939 FGLSEKANGTMI
+939 FGGVGEKANGTMI

-968 IERRNVFAGVLRN
+968 IERKNVFAGVLRN
-981 KMFLAIIAVTIA
+981 RMFLGIIAVTVA
-993 MQVMMVELLTR
+993 MQVVMVELLTR

-1011 DLAQWGV
+1011 GLAQWGV
-1018 CVLIAAMSWP
+1018 CVAIAAMSWP
-1028 IGWAVKFIPVPD
+1028 IGWAVKFIPVPN
-1040 RPLHELW
+1040 RPLSEILRT
-1047 VPRKCF
+1047 RKFF

>member
-1 MLRFASMV
+1 MDCAADYLIAVGSSATAS
-9 HPSTSTTT
+9 
-17 DPVVLSCCA
+17 DP
-26 SMEEFASCLISVGRS
+26 M
-41 AASGS
+41 
-46 RTPWIK
+46 
-52 RWKKAVNVIRSCQW
+52 RWMKKWRKATNVIRSCH
-66 MARDARLHFSLAVL
+66 RLSRLAVL
-80 SRTCSYVAIKIHNDA
+80 SADILRRTGSYVTIKIHDELDA
-95 ADFNPDAAASAPKP
+95 ATATTAAGVPSKFSLARDDEDFRCL
-109 DDAAA
+109 
-114 PVGFSVAADDA
+114 
-125 DFKGQVKDKR
+125 VKDKR
-135 HECFR
+135 IDCFR
-140 RLGAGAGIAAALA
+140 RLGGGAGIAAKLA
-153 SGAETGIRG
+153 SGSESGVAG
-162 DEADVR
+162 DDGDLL

-177 TYPRRKPK
+177 TYPRRRPK

-190 VCEAL
+190 VWEAL
-195 SDVFLVVLLVCA
+195 SDVFLIVLLVCA

-241 AVSNHGQAKRFDRLA
+241 AVSNHGQAKRFDKLA
-256 SESDNVAVTVVRGGR
+256 AASDDVAVTVVRSGGR

-280 AVGDVVVLKIG
+280 VVGDVVVLKIG
-291 DVVPADGVF
+291 DAVPADGVV
-300 LQGHALQ
+300 LDGHALQ

-323 ADESP
+323 AETSP
-328 FLASGVKVIDGYGQ
+328 FLASGVKVIDGYGR

-357 MSSITRE
+357 MITITRDN
-364 KTEPTPL
+364 TDPTPL

-411 NPAFDKQHVTFNTV
+411 NPAFDRGHVTFNTV
-425 FSAFVSI
+425 FSGLVSI

-459 MKRMVKEHAL
+459 MKRMVKENAL

-474 ACETMGSVTAICTDK
+474 ACETMGSVTTICTDK

-510 KAVAT
+510 KSVAT
-515 VNDVVVSLL
+515 INAGVVGLL
-524 RQGAGL
+524 CQGAGL
-530 NTTGNVYRP
+530 NTTGSVYVP
-539 DNVSPPEI
+539 DNVSQPEI

-567 ADALKR
+567 AEKLKR
-573 SCKVL
+573 TCKVL

-588 RSGVMI
+588 RSGVLVK
-594 RDNATGAV
+594 DNATGAV
-602 IAHWKGAAEMVL
+602 VAHWKGAAEMVL
-614 ANCSEYV
+614 ARCSAYV
-621 GADGKARELGVENR
+621 CSDGATRSLGVER
-635 RKLEKVIG
+635 RKNLEKVIS
-643 DMAAASLRCIA
+643 DMAAGSLRCIA
-654 FAYKNVDGENSKIDD
+654 FAYKQVDGSEHTTTTTKIDV
-669 EGLTLLGFVGLK
+669 EELTLLGLVGLK

-686 EVRTA
+686 EVRAA
-691 IEACTSA
+691 IEACTKA
-698 GVAVKMVTGDN
+698 GVNVKMVTGDN
-709 LLTARAIA
+709 VLTARAIA
-717 KECGIISDNDRDGIV
+717 KECGIISEHDRTGIV

-741 SPEQQLEIVDRIR
+741 SADEQLEIVDRIR

-772 QNGHVVAVTGDGTND
+772 QKGHVVAVTGDGTND

-845 LTVNVAALI
+845 LTVNVAALV
-854 INFVSAVTSGKMPL
+854 INFVSALTSGKMPL

-886 ALATDTPTKALMR
+886 ALATDKPTKALMR

-921 AAFQVAILLALQY
+921 AAFQVAVLLALQY

-939 FGLSEKANGTMI
+939 FGIGEKVNGTMI

-968 IERRNVFAGVLRN
+968 IEKKNVFAGVLQN
-981 KMFLAIIAVTIA
+981 KMFLGIIAVTIA
-993 MQVMMVELLTR
+993 MQVVMVELLTR

-1011 DLAQWGV
+1011 GLAQWGV
-1018 CVLIAAMSWP
+1018 CVAIAAVSWP

-1040 RPLHELW
+1040 QTLHEI
-1047 VPRKCF
+1047 VATTKFF

>member
-1 MLRFASMV
+1 M
-9 HPSTSTTT
+9 
-17 DPVVLSCCA
+17 DCA
-26 SMEEFASCLISVGRS
+26 ADYLIAAGRS
-41 AASGS
+41 
-46 RTPWIK
+46 PWLK
-52 RWKKAVNVIRSCQW
+52 RWRKATNVIRTCQW
-66 MARDARLHFSLAVL
+66 LARDARLEFSFGALR
-80 SRTCSYVAIKIHNDA
+80 RTCSYVAIKIPNDGE
-95 ADFNPDAAASAPKP
+95 DSDSAAAGLAKFSIAP
-109 DDAAA
+109 DD
-114 PVGFSVAADDA
+114 P
-125 DFKGQVKDKR
+125 DFRGLVKEKR
-135 HECFR
+135 LDCLR
-140 RLGAGAGIAAALA
+140 RLGGAAGLAAALS
-153 SGAETGIRG
+153 SGAESGIPG
-162 DEADVR
+162 DEADVLR
-168 RRREAFGAN
+168 RRALFGAN
-177 TYPRRKPK
+177 THPRRKPK

-190 VCEAL
+190 VADAL
-195 SDVFLVVLLVCA
+195 GDVFLVVLLVCA

-217 HGLKDGWYDG
+217 HGLRDGWYDG

-256 SESDNVAVTVVRGGR
+256 SESDDVAVAVVRGGR
-271 RQEVSIFDV
+271 RREVSIFDV
-280 AVGDVVVLKIG
+280 VVGDVAVLKIG
-291 DVVPADGVF
+291 DAVPADGV
-300 LQGHALQ
+300 LLDGHGLQ

-323 ADESP
+323 AGGENP
-328 FLASGVKVIDGYGQ
+328 FLAAGVKVADGYGE
-342 MLVTAVGTDTAWGEM
+342 MLVTAVGADTAWGEM
-357 MSSITRE
+357 MGSIARE

-397 TARHFTGSTKDDQG
+397 TARHFTGSTRDEQG
-411 NPAFDKQHVTFNTV
+411 RPLFDRRHVTFNAV
-425 FSAFVSI
+425 FTALVGI

-510 KAVAT
+510 KAVDA
-515 VNDVVVSLL
+515 VNRCVVSLL
-524 RQGAGL
+524 CQGVGL
-530 NTTGNVYRP
+530 NTTGSVYRP
-539 DNVSPPEI
+539 ENVSPPEI

-558 WAVAELGMD
+558 WAVSDLGMD
-567 ADALKR
+567 AAALKKT
-573 SCKVL
+573 CKVL
-578 HVEAFNSDKK
+578 RVEAFNSDKK
-588 RSGVMI
+588 RSGVLV
-594 RDNATGAV
+594 RDAATGAV
-602 IAHWKGAAEMVL
+602 AAHWKGAAEMVL
-614 ANCSEYV
+614 ARCAAYV
-621 GADGKARELGVENR
+621 AADGAAPRELGAEQR
-635 RKLEKVIG
+635 RELEKVIG

-654 FAYKNVDGENSKIDD
+654 FAYKAQQVVDDAKIDD

-686 EVRTA
+686 EVRKA
-691 IEACTSA
+691 IEACTNA

-709 LLTARAIA
+709 VLTARAIA
-717 KECGIISDNDRDGIV
+717 RECGIVSDADRDGIV
-732 IEGQEFRAM
+732 MEGHEFRAM
-741 SPEQQLEIVDRIR
+741 SPEQQLEVVDRIR
-754 VMARSLPMDKLVL
+754 VMARSLPMDKLAL

-772 QNGHVVAVTGDGTND
+772 QRRHVVAVTGDGTND

-797 LSMGIQGTEVAK
+797 LSMGVQGTEVAK

-845 LTVNVAALI
+845 LTVNVAALV
-854 INFVSAVTSGKMPL
+854 INFVSAVTSGRMPL

-886 ALATDTPTKALMR
+886 ALATDKPTKSLMR
-899 RPPIGRTAPLISN
+899 RPPIGRAAPLISN

-921 AAFQVAILLALQY
+921 AAFQVAVLLALQF
-934 RGRDI
+934 RGRGM
-939 FGLSEKANGTMI
+939 FGGVGEKANGTMI

-968 IERRNVFAGVLRN
+968 IERKNVFAGVLRN
-981 KMFLAIIAVTIA
+981 RMFLGIIAVTVA
-993 MQVMMVELLTR
+993 MQVVMVELLTR

-1011 DLAQWGV
+1011 GLAQWGV
-1018 CVLIAAMSWP
+1018 CVAIAAMSWP

-1040 RPLHELW
+1040 RPLSEILRT
-1047 VPRKCF
+1047 RKFF

>member
-1 MLRFASMV
+1 MGRADIWIAAGRR
-9 HPSTSTTT
+9 ST
-17 DPVVLSCCA
+17 LSSSWQPA
-26 SMEEFASCLISVGRS
+26 RQW
-41 AASGS
+41 
-46 RTPWIK
+46 R
-52 RWKKAVNVIRSCQW
+52 KALNVIRTCH
-66 MARDARLHFSLAVL
+66 RLARLGILSTGVVL
-80 SRTCSYVAIKIHNDA
+80 PRSASYVAIKIHHDSDSDA
-95 ADFNPDAAASAPKP
+95 SYGAT
-109 DDAAA
+109 
-114 PVGFSVAADDA
+114 FSVAADD
-125 DFKGQVKDKR
+125 DSFKGLVKDKR
-135 HECFR
+135 DDCFR
-140 RLGAGAGIAAALA
+140 RQGGGAGIAAALA
-153 SGAETGIRG
+153 SGAERGIRG
-162 DEADVR
+162 DDGDVR
-168 RRREAFGAN
+168 RRRQAFGEN
-177 TYPRRKPK
+177 TYPRPKPK
-185 RFWRH
+185 SFLAH
-190 VCEAL
+190 VWDAL
-195 SDVFLVVLLVCA
+195 GDVFLIVLLVCA

-241 AVSNHGQAKRFDRLA
+241 AISNHGQAKRFHKLA
-256 SESDNVAVTVVRGGR
+256 SESGNIAVTVVRAAR
-271 RQEVSIFDV
+271 RQEVSIFEIV
-280 AVGDVVVLKIG
+280 VGDVVVLKIG
-291 DVVPADGVF
+291 DSVPADGVF
-300 LQGHALQ
+300 LEGHGLQ

-318 PVHVD
+318 PVEID
-323 ADESP
+323 AEKSP
-328 FLASGVKVIDGYGQ
+328 FLTAGVKIIDGYGR
-342 MLVTAVGTDTAWGEM
+342 MLVTAVGTDTLWGEM
-357 MSSITRE
+357 MSSITKE
-364 KTEPTPL
+364 TTQPTPL

-384 VGVAVAVLVFAVL
+384 IGVAVAVLVFTVL

-411 NPAFDKQHVTFNTV
+411 KPLFDKAHVTFDKV
-425 FSAFVSI
+425 FSALVAI

-459 MKRMVKEHAL
+459 MKRMVKENAL
-469 VRTLS
+469 VRRLS

-505 GTDRP
+505 GTEQPRAAT
-510 KAVAT
+510 AVAGT
-515 VNDVVVSLL
+515 VVSLL
-524 RQGAGL
+524 CQGAGI
-530 NTTGNVYRP
+530 NTTGSVYKP

-558 WAVAELGMD
+558 WAVADLGMD
-567 ADALKR
+567 ANELKR

-594 RDNATGAV
+594 RDNATGSV

-614 ANCSEYV
+614 ANCSMYV
-621 GADGKARELGVENR
+621 DTDGATHELGVEQ
-635 RKLEKVIG
+635 RKNLEKVIN
-643 DMAAASLRCIA
+643 DMAVGSLRCIA
-654 FAYKNVDGENSKIDD
+654 FAYKQLDSEQAKIDD

-686 EVRTA
+686 EVKAA
-691 IEACTSA
+691 IEACTKA

-709 LLTARAIA
+709 ILTARAIA
-717 KECGIISDNDRDGIV
+717 KECGIISSNDPNGIV
-732 IEGQEFRAM
+732 IEGHEFRAM
-741 SPEQQLEIVDRIR
+741 SPEQQLEIVDNIR

-772 QNGHVVAVTGDGTND
+772 QKGHVVAVTGDGTND

-797 LSMGIQGTEVAK
+797 LSMGVQGTEVAK
-809 ESSDIVIMNDNFD
+809 ESSDIIILNDNFD

-845 LTVNVAALI
+845 LTVNVAALV
-854 INFVSAVTSGKMPL
+854 INFVSAITTGKMPL

-886 ALATDTPTKALMR
+886 ALATDTPTKTLMD

-912 AMWRNLAAQ
+912 AMWRNLMAQ
-921 AAFQVAILLALQY
+921 ALFQIAVLLALQY
-934 RGRDI
+934 RGRHV
-939 FGLSEKANGTMI
+939 FGTDDKTNGTMI

-968 IERRNVFAGVLRN
+968 IEKKNVFAGVLKNR
-981 KMFLAIIAVTIA
+981 MFLAIIAVTLA
-993 MQVMMVELLTR
+993 LQVLMVEVLTR
-1004 FAGTQRL
+1004 FAGTKRL
-1011 DLAQWGV
+1011 GLGQWGV
-1018 CVLIAAMSWP
+1018 CLAIAAVSWP

-1040 RPLHELW
+1040 RTLHQIFT
-1047 VPRKCF
+1047 RQKSSS